1 MRFQRENLHRGHHHG
16 HDARMRGFGF
26 PGGAGSG
33 GGPGDFGGFGW
44 GGFGPGPGGH
54 GGRGRGGRGRRP
66 NVRAALLALLTERP
80 MHGYEMIQEL
90 EQRTGGMWRPSPGSV
105 YPTLQLLEDE
115 GLIASTTEGGRKSFA
130 LTEAGQA
137 EATAAAEQAPWSAFE
152 AAGAVNSWQDIREA
166 AMGTMN
172 ALRQV
177 LRNGTDD
184 QRTRAAEVLDEARRK
199 LYAILAEEP
208 EQR

>member
-1 MRFQRENLHRGHHHG
+1 
-16 HDARMRGFGF
+16 MRGFGF
-26 PGGAGSG
+26 PG
-33 GGPGDFGGFGW
+33 PGDFGFGPF
-44 GGFGPGPGGH
+44 GSGPGFGPGGPGGPGGF
-54 GGRGRGGRGRRP
+54 GGRGRGRGRRP
-66 NVRAALLALLTERP
+66 NVRAALLALLAERP

-115 GLIASTTEGGRKSFA
+115 GVITSTTDGGRKSFT
-130 LTEAGQA
+130 LTQAGQA

-152 AAGAVNSWQDIREA
+152 AAGTVNSWQDIREA
-166 AMGTMN
+166 GVGTMN

-199 LYAILAEEP
+199 LYAILAEDP
-208 EQR
+208 EAR